1 MGTIFASLYAK
12 IFMKLDTDEPKKGN
26 KKDTPI
32 STSIPLA
39 ITYNLFLPNISK
51 IIRNILL
58 GKKSK
63 RASYRFQ
70 TQQKSQGTH
79 RQQKQNS
86 IENIQKRFE
95 NREMYLVFW
104 K

>member
-1 MGTIFASLYAK
+1 MGTIFALFYAK
-12 IFMKLDTDEPKKGN
+12 ILMKLDRYEPKKGN

-32 STSIPLA
+32 STNIPLA

-58 GKKSK
+58 RKKSK
-63 RASYRFQ
+63 RTSYRFQ

-79 RQQKQNS
+79 RQQQNR
-86 IENIQKRFE
+86 K
-95 NREMYLVFW
+95 
-104 K
+104 

>member
-1 MGTIFASLYAK
+1 MGTIFALFYAK
-12 IFMKLDTDEPKKGN
+12 ILMKLDRYEPKKGN

-32 STSIPLA
+32 STNIPLA

-51 IIRNILL
+51 IIRNMLL
-58 GKKSK
+58 RKKSK

-70 TQQKSQGTH
+70 TQQKSQGTQ

-86 IENIQKRFE
+86 IENI
-95 NREMYLVFW
+95 
-104 K
+104 